1 MAKASS
7 PLRDISR
14 ISLISVSAAAIFVAG
29 AGAWGATA
37 PIASAVIAPGQIV
50 VESNLRRIQHPT
62 GGVVAEI
69 HVSEGDRVEAGDVL
83 VRLDDTTTR
92 ANLGVIDNQLN
103 QLLVREARL
112 SAERDGRMDFPFP
125 DALAQKRDDPAVQR
139 IDAGER
145 TLYKARRDA
154 INGQKSQLGE
164 RISQTHEEVRG
175 LNAQAD
181 SKREQIRLIQFELDG
196 VRKLHESQ
204 LVPLSRVTA
213 LEREAARLLGEE
225 GQLVSEIARAKGR
238 VAETQMQIIQLEQD
252 QRKEVASELTEAESK
267 IADLMERRTA
277 AMDQLSRIDIRAPQA
292 GIVHQKS
299 VHTKGGVIGPGEQI
313 MLVVPQTD
321 GLVVEARIEPQMID
335 RVHRGQSVVLK
346 FPAFNSAA
354 MPDIFGALSRV
365 SADVSRDE
373 QSGATFYTARIAIPA
388 TEQSKLAGATLVPGM
403 PVEAFIDTGSRT
415 AFAYLLKPFRDQL
428 ARAFR
433 YE

>member
-1 MAKASS
+1 MK
-7 PLRDISR
+7 R
-14 ISLISVSAAAIFVAG
+14 SAAS
-29 AGAWGATA
+29 T
-37 PIASAVIAPGQIV
+37 
-50 VESNLRRIQHPT
+50 RR
-62 GGVVAEI
+62 
-69 HVSEGDRVEAGDVL
+69 
-83 VRLDDTTTR
+83 
-92 ANLGVIDNQLN
+92 LN
-103 QLLVREARL
+103 
-112 SAERDGRMDFPFP
+112 
-125 DALAQKRDDPAVQR
+125 
-139 IDAGER
+139 
-145 TLYKARRDA
+145 
-154 INGQKSQLGE
+154 
-164 RISQTHEEVRG
+164 
-175 LNAQAD
+175 